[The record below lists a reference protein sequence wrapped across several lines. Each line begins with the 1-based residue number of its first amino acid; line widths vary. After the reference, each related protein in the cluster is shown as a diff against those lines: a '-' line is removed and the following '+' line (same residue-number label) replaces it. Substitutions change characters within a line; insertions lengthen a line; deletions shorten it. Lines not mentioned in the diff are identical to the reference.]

1 MGPYA
6 DYLIDELIPAIDETY
21 RTIPEAA
28 ARGVF
33 GKSSGG
39 FGALHLSFSHP
50 GHWAAAASHAGDAG
64 FECVYM
70 RDFPLAASVLA
81 RHRSEEHTSE
91 LQSRGHLVC
100 RLLLEKKKQH
110 T

>member
-50 GHWAAAASHAGDAG
+50 GHWAGKAQ
-64 FECVYM
+64 M
-70 RDFPLAASVLA
+70 QRTK
-81 RHRSEEHTSE
+81 RSEEHTSE
-91 LQSRGHLVC
+91 LQSRGHVVC
-100 RLLLEKKKQH
+100 RLLLEKKIIIYIFSIMRYVQSKQRCC
-110 T
+110 